1 MSEFISPIYITVG
14 VISQNI
20 DTSISFLKNSIYEN
34 IKISKNF
41 KLIIEAVTS
50 DNYSS
55 YNYLFY
61 FTNIKEISQENT
73 VSDIELILNK
83 IKHQHNHIYIIV
95 DGCQQLEF
103 DDDGDLVFS
112 NEKTGAAFYK
122 LDKHLSKVFDDKLF
136 DMCKISIDNAIIY
149 KTILDDNS
157 IVNLSQNQIDIL
169 TAQYIKSNSNMS
181 SNDIKKNIKSAI
193 KKLDIDEKL
202 SETGYNELCDVVV
215 PRFKLVQQKKI
226 VCLNYLHTVKFI
238 NFEDDEGFDK
248 LANIINE
255 INNIDYMKS
264 EMYNNL
270 LSEIDQELTIK
281 INYICSPDSINT
293 INTANKYQIL
303 LNKFKNLNLNNQ
315 CPKFVNTLQS
325 ISSKVNNYIL
335 EKHSKEIQNITDLAK
350 ITNIISSQ
358 FEQQNNITNISD
370 LFVKIMSNPK
380 IIQENIDKNDK
391 WIILIEKLMTINIS
405 KQVIIE
411 FIEKL
416 IMSKALYYGDITR
429 CSNIKDYTIL
439 YPQCL
444 NIFLLSNIDKNFIF
458 KRLYMFLTHSIRYSG
473 KNIADHIKSINQNE
487 YDNLL
492 VIENKLLELCS

>member
-1 MSEFISPIYITVG
+1 MSDFISPVYITVG

-20 DTSISFLKNSIYEN
+20 DTSISFLKNNIYKN

-41 KLIIEAVTS
+41 KLIIEPVTS
-50 DNYSS
+50 DNYSN
-55 YNYLFY
+55 YNYLFF

-73 VSDIELILNK
+73 VTDIKLVINK
-83 IKHQHNHIYIIV
+83 IEHQHNHIYIIV
-95 DGCQQLEF
+95 DGCQKLKY
-103 DDDGDLVFS
+103 DDDGDLVFI
-112 NEKTGAAFYK
+112 NEKTGAVFYK
-122 LDKHLSKVFDDKLF
+122 LDEHLSKIFDDKLF
-136 DMCKISIDNAIIY
+136 DVCKISINNAIIY

-157 IVNLSQNQIDIL
+157 IVNLSQDQIDVL
-169 TAQYIKSNSNMS
+169 SAQYIKSNSGMS
-181 SNDIKKNIKSAI
+181 SNDIKKNIKSII

-202 SETGYNELCDVVV
+202 SETGYNELCDVIV

-226 VCLNYLHTVKFI
+226 VCLNYLHAIKFI

-270 LSEIDQELTIK
+270 LSDIDQELSIK

-293 INTANKYQIL
+293 INIANKYQIL
-303 LNKFKNLNLNNQ
+303 LNKFKNLNLDNHY
-315 CPKFVNTLQS
+315 PKFFNALQS
-325 ISSKVNNYIL
+325 ILSQVNNYIL
-335 EKHSKEIQNITDLAK
+335 EKHSKEIQNITDLTK

-358 FEQQNNITNISD
+358 FEQQNNVTNISN
-370 LFVKIMSNPK
+370 LFTKIMSNPK

-391 WIILIEKLMTINIS
+391 WIILIDKLIEINIS
-405 KQVIIE
+405 KQIIIE

-444 NIFLLSNIDKNFIF
+444 NIFLLSNINKNFIF
-458 KRLYMFLTHSIRYSG
+458 KRLYMFLTYSIRYSG
-473 KNIADHIKSINQNE
+473 KNIADYIRSINQNE

>member
-1 MSEFISPIYITVG
+1 MSEFISPLNIMVG

-20 DTSISFLKNSIYEN
+20 DKSISFLKNNIFSG

-41 KLIIEAVTS
+41 KLIIETAS
-50 DNYSS
+50 DNYSN
-55 YNYLFY
+55 YNHLFY

-73 VSDIELILNK
+73 VSNIELVLNK

-95 DGCQQLEF
+95 DGCHQLEF

-112 NEKTGAAFYK
+112 NEKTGAIFHK

-136 DMCKISIDNAIIY
+136 DVCKISIDNTIIY

-157 IVNLSQNQIDIL
+157 IVNLTQDQINIL
-169 TAQYIKSNSNMS
+169 STQYIKSNSNMS
-181 SNDIKKNIKSAI
+181 SSDIKKNIKTVI
-193 KKLDIDEKL
+193 KKIDIDEKL
-202 SETGYNELCDVVV
+202 SETGYNELCDVIV

-264 EMYNNL
+264 EMHNNL
-270 LSEIDQELTIK
+270 LSEIDQELTTK

-293 INTANKYQIL
+293 INTANKYKIL
-303 LNKFKNLNLNNQ
+303 LNKLKKLNSNNQ
-315 CPKFVNTLQS
+315 YPKFNNTLQS
-325 ISSKVNNYIL
+325 ILSKVCSYIL
-335 EKHSKEIQNITDLAK
+335 DNYGKELQNITDLTK

-370 LFVKIMSNPK
+370 LFIKIMSNPK

-391 WIILIEKLMTINIS
+391 WIILIEKLININIP

-416 IMSKALYYGDITR
+416 IISKALYYGDITR

-492 VIENKLLELCS
+492 IIENKLLELCL